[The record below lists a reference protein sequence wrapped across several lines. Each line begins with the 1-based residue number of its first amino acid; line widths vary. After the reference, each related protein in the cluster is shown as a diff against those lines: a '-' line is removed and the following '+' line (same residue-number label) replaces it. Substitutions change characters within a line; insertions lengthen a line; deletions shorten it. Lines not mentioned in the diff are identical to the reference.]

1 MLKKC
6 LHLYRKYEEIINYI
20 IVGGLTT
27 FVSLA
32 VYYGCVLTF
41 LDPEKGIQ
49 LQMAN
54 VLSWIAGVAFAYVT
68 NRKYVFKSKSTAIFK
83 ELVAFVS
90 ARAST
95 LILDM
100 VVMFVWVTLL
110 SLNDK
115 IGKIVSMVLVMIA
128 NYVFSKLFVF
138 KKTED

>member
-6 LHLYRKYEEIINYI
+6 LHLYQNYEEIINYI